1 MKYVETRL
9 RFIQTHP
16 AFSDR
21 FESKNYA
28 FLDCGEFEFIY
39 ILLKR
44 ANHTSNSSGFWI
56 LTQLRRLLSL
66 NLVRSQYPF
75 KRLLVHWMK
84 LRQAGPLRYS
94 VARLMHNSNMVFY
107 LRLSYSGL
115 VTLIARKDSTCRSDT
130 GVSHGER
137 ICLPFSSI
145 PSNCYWVIQVE
156 IFRRE

>member
-94 VARLMHNSNMVFY
+94 VASLMHNSNMVFY
-107 LRLSYSGL
+107 LRLSYSVL
-115 VTLIARKDSTCRSDT
+115 VTLIAAKKIPPVGQTPECHMESVPACRSPLFHPTVT
-130 GVSHGER
+130 G
-137 ICLPFSSI
+137 
-145 PSNCYWVIQVE
+145 
-156 IFRRE
+156 